1 MVLMDYAMIAASLIT
16 FYLLRR
22 LYALNEWTLRFVPM
36 MLAVLSYYSLSV
48 IFFKEMPIG
57 GEEDQALI
65 KKDEAFMHMI

>member
-1 MVLMDYAMIAASLIT
+1 MILMDYAMIAASLIT

>member
-36 MLAVLSYYSLSV
+36 MLAVLSYYSLLV

-65 KKDEAFMHMI
+65 KKDDAFMHMI

>member
-1 MVLMDYAMIAASLIT
+1 MVLMDYAMIAASLLT

-36 MLAVLSYYSLSV
+36 MLAVLSYYSLSA

-57 GEEDQALI
+57 GEEDQAMI

>member
-36 MLAVLSYYSLSV
+36 MLPVLSYYSLSV

-65 KKDEAFMHMI
+65 KKDDAFMHMI

>member
-65 KKDEAFMHMI
+65 KKDDAFMHMI

>member
-1 MVLMDYAMIAASLIT
+1 MVLMDYAMSAASLIT

-65 KKDEAFMHMI
+65 KKDDAFMHMI

>member
-1 MVLMDYAMIAASLIT
+1 MIAASLIT